1 VPFVILNIPTLYYR
15 RHDDSMMTRDNPR
28 KKSDFARAFAMSL
41 ARRRKLGL
49 SLAPVSFDR
58 YLEASPL

>member
-1 VPFVILNIPTLYYR
+1 
-15 RHDDSMMTRDNPR
+15 MMTREDPR

-49 SLAPVSFDR
+49 SIEPVAFER
-58 YLEASPL
+58 YFEESAG